1 MRLEL
6 ESVSKAAGRKTLLDG
21 VSFAVD
27 SGEFCAVIGPTG
39 CGKTTL
45 LRLADL
51 LARPTSGTIMLDG
64 VDHARAGSAACTR
77 TRRRMAMVMQ
87 RPCMLKGTVRR
98 NVEAGL
104 RFRGTVPAPGRVEAG
119 LSAVGL
125 DGFAERRAE
134 TLSGGEMQKVA
145 LARALATDP
154 EILFLD
160 EPLSSV
166 DQGFRPGMRSLI
178 ASLHRGRG
186 MTVVMATHDLAD
198 ALALASHVAVLA
210 DGRMVQHGPVDSILL
225 SPSNL
230 FVASF
235 SGMRNILRA
244 SFDGTTARVGGL
256 EIVLAGPASGA
267 GCIVIPPETVTV
279 SSSQPADSSQRNTFR
294 GTVSSI
300 ERGLYTDIV
309 NAESGSVSIAST
321 VTRESTERLGL
332 RPGSEIWISFKASS
346 VRILA

>member
-125 DGFAERRAE
+125 DGFAWVHQEALGNGRYA
-134 TLSGGEMQKVA
+134 SGPVP
-145 LARALATDP
+145 RS
-154 EILFLD
+154 EILLTASITDRSRIVSRRTNIYYTVD
-160 EPLSSV
+160 EDRELYWNQTSRSHNISV
-166 DQGFRPGMRSLI
+166 VGDCGERTQ
-178 ASLHRGRG
+178 
-186 MTVVMATHDLAD
+186 TC
-198 ALALASHVAVLA
+198 
-210 DGRMVQHGPVDSILL
+210 
-225 SPSNL
+225 
-230 FVASF
+230 
-235 SGMRNILRA
+235 
-244 SFDGTTARVGGL
+244 AR
-256 EIVLAGPASGA
+256 
-267 GCIVIPPETVTV
+267 
-279 SSSQPADSSQRNTFR
+279 
-294 GTVSSI
+294 
-300 ERGLYTDIV
+300 
-309 NAESGSVSIAST
+309 
-321 VTRESTERLGL
+321 
-332 RPGSEIWISFKASS
+332 
-346 VRILA
+346 